1 MNKEYVSDKICK
13 TRQII
18 KKIIPSHYRRESSL
32 ERKNFRVKKRINS
45 IGIYPE
51 NNNTFNNIENLNTKS
66 AINLLMPSSNENN
79 MSKKEF
85 KINKKSNTKNNVKV
99 INGVKNEKIKREH
112 NYTDIKIILE
122 NKDKAKTFNR
132 QTSNQQLKV
141 FMNKKNNNFFQSNP
155 KNNLSKERSGIF
167 KLNKQKLLNE
177 NMNTYTKM
185 NNKTNIYENKCLVNQ
200 VDMASSESKRN
211 TDSIIQNKRR
221 GNGYKRVDLQANNI
235 KYKEKPNHRN
245 INERN
250 NLINLIY
257 NNTHYINSKKE
268 KANRIINI
276 KSPISVYN
284 NNISIDKNS
293 FNKTNNFE
301 VSLRKRKNIE

>member
-18 KKIIPSHYRRESSL
+18 KKIITSHFRRESSL

-51 NNNTFNNIENLNTKS
+51 NNNIVNNIENLNTKS
-66 AINLLMPSSNENN
+66 AINLLMPSANENY

-122 NKDKAKTFNR
+122 NRDKAKTFNR

-141 FMNKKNNNFFQSNP
+141 FVNKKNNNLFQNNQ
-155 KNNLSKERSGIF
+155 KNNLPKERSGVF
-167 KLNKQKLLNE
+167 KINKQKLLNE
-177 NMNTYTKM
+177 NMNTYTKINNRSHKEHSQST
-185 NNKTNIYENKCLVNQ
+185 NNKADRK
-200 VDMASSESKRN
+200 
-211 TDSIIQNKRR
+211 
-221 GNGYKRVDLQANNI
+221 
-235 KYKEKPNHRN
+235 
-245 INERN
+245 
-250 NLINLIY
+250 
-257 NNTHYINSKKE
+257 INSRR
-268 KANRIINI
+268 A
-276 KSPISVYN
+276 
-284 NNISIDKNS
+284 
-293 FNKTNNFE
+293 FLFAL
-301 VSLRKRKNIE
+301 LRF